1 MLIDQPFTSNYLQ
14 IQSHIIIVDTQLHS
28 GDIAYFPIFDYP
40 TGVHQEAADA
50 GGEGEEEEEA
60 GGRRKRAATSLRH
73 RLWPDGVIYYIISN
87 HYTGIIIVKAQNFI
101 LAAILSL
108 QSMA

>member
-1 MLIDQPFTSNYLQ
+1 MWLARLS
-14 IQSHIIIVDTQLHS
+14 
-28 GDIAYFPIFDYP
+28 FDYP

-87 HYTGIIIVKAQNFI
+87 RYTGI
-101 LAAILSL
+101 
-108 QSMA
+108 